1 MFMKKISLLFSFLA
15 VLLLLGCGTPAA
27 PDPTP
32 VVEAVAE
39 QPTSTSASTHTAVPT
54 EIGETPTATAVAEPA
69 TPTPLPAAT
78 TGITETAVVTT
89 TAVVTAT
96 TPITPTGTLTATT
109 EEDSEAADAEP
120 TLAAPPPSS
129 GVTHPPYEPS
139 ECGERYPCGDDRAGW
154 EARIRVPDGFSVEY
168 VARLDGQPTVLDVG
182 PDGQLYIA
190 AMNGTIYRMDA
201 AGNVSV
207 YATGFTVPTG
217 LAFQPGTNRLYV
229 SDRAVNRG
237 IDGESR
243 ISYVQGGATTTIIR
257 GLPCCYTGYHAANGI
272 AFGPD
277 GFGYVGV
284 GSRAD
289 HGEILEG
296 PNAGEQD
303 MDLHPYEATILRFSP
318 DGGQVDVYARGF
330 RNPYS
335 LAWDANG
342 TLYTADNSP
351 DYNPPEEFH
360 RVVPGGEHG
369 YPWYDC
375 AVCFSPPP
383 GVTVIPP
390 TYTFIPNSAP
400 TGVTAYLANQF
411 PGYYNSIF
419 VALWSA
425 FPGAQKIV
433 RMAPGGS
440 SGSNFATGFAA
451 PIDMAV
457 APDGSLYVADWATHI
472 IFRISYT
479 GS

>member
-1 MFMKKISLLFSFLA
+1 MIDMKSALNLTRLLLFVF
-15 VLLLLGCGTPAA
+15 LLGCTSPAA
-27 PDPTP
+27 PEPTLP
-32 VVEAVAE
+32 VEAAVSQATDTPTTEPVATTVPVE
-39 QPTSTSASTHTAVPT
+39 TSVP
-54 EIGETPTATAVAEPA
+54 PTATAVSEPA
-69 TPTPLPAAT
+69 TPTPLPAVST
-78 TGITETAVVTT
+78 ILTETVAITT
-89 TAVVTAT
+89 TLTV
-96 TPITPTGTLTATT
+96 PT
-109 EEDSEAADAEP
+109 EDENDEVDTEP
-120 TLAAPPPSS
+120 TLAAPPPS
-129 GVTHPPYEPS
+129 GAVTHPPYEPS

-154 EARIRVPDGFSVEY
+154 EARIRVPDGFTVEY
-168 VARLDGQPTVLDVG
+168 VARLQGNPTVLNFG
-182 PDGQLYIA
+182 PDGRLYIA
-190 AMNGTIYRMDA
+190 AMNGTIYRMDS
-201 AGNVSV
+201 AGNITPYIS
-207 YATGFTVPTG
+207 GFTVPTG
-217 LAFQPGTNRLYV
+217 MAFQPGTNRLYV
-229 SDRAVNRG
+229 SDRAVNHG
-237 IDGESR
+237 LDGESR
-243 ISYVQGGATTTIIR
+243 ISYVQGGAITTIIR
-257 GLPCCYTGYHAANGI
+257 GLPCCYAGYHAANGI

-284 GSRAD
+284 GARAD

-296 PNAGEQD
+296 PNAGQQD
-303 MDLHPYEATILRFSP
+303 MDLHPYEASILRFSP
-318 DGGQVDVYARGF
+318 DGSQVDVYARGF

-335 LAWDANG
+335 LAWDGNG
-342 TLYTADNSP
+342 VLYTADNSP
-351 DYNPPEEFH
+351 DFNPPEEFH

-375 AVCFSPPP
+375 PVCFSPPP

-457 APDGSLYVADWATHI
+457 APDGSMYVADWATGI